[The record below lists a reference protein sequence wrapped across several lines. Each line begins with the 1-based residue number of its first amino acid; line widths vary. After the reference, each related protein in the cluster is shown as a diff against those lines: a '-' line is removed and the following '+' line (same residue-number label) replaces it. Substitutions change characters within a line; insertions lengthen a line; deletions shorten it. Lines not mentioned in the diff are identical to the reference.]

1 MGRWKGEPAELQ
13 AFVPAHLSGFFE
25 ICPSSRPERMGSRNG
40 GPCLRVGVLTRL
52 RVEEGKGEV
61 RILLNGRRSE
71 ARTSLHVA
79 RSLLSRGGGGLSLL
93 VEHRLQVPLGA
104 GYGASGAGAL
114 GLALTLC
121 KALGI
126 RGWRREAVREAH
138 VAEVRNLTGLGD
150 VGAQAWGGM
159 VIGERP
165 GAPPYGSW
173 RRIPVPRGMKVV
185 SCTLGELSTRKAL
198 SDPELRE
205 RSRRLGRR
213 ALEELLARPTLPTFL
228 RVSSEFAEGL
238 GLMDG
243 ELREVRDLFLREG
256 ALGATQTMLGRG
268 IFGFVREE
276 RVRRLVEEL
285 SGSVGER
292 AVVSSAVDPRGA
304 RLL

>member
-1 MGRWKGEPAELQ
+1 MRTRRGEPPELQ

-25 ICPSSRPERMGSRNG
+25 ICPSPRPERMGSRNG
-40 GPCLRVGVLTRL
+40 GPCLQVGVLTRL
-52 RVEEGKGEV
+52 RVREGGGEV
-61 RILLNGRRSE
+61 RILINGRRSE
-71 ARTSLHVA
+71 ARTSLYVA
-79 RSLLSRGGGGLSLL
+79 RSLLSRKGGDLSLH
-93 VEHRLQVPLGA
+93 VEHRMQVPLGA

-114 GLALTLC
+114 GLALTLSR
-121 KALGI
+121 ALGL
-126 RGWRREAVREAH
+126 RAWRREAVREAH

-150 VGAQAWGGM
+150 VGAQARGGM

-165 GAPPYGSW
+165 GSPPYGSW
-173 RRIPVPRGMKVV
+173 RRIPVPRGVRVV
-185 SCTLGELSTRKAL
+185 SCTLGGLSTRKAL

-205 RSRRLGRR
+205 RSLRLGRR
-213 ALEELLARPTLPTFL
+213 AVEELLTHPTLRTFL

-276 RVRRLVEEL
+276 KLKKLVKEL

-292 AVVSSAVDPRGA
+292 AVVSSALDPRGA